1 MGISVSEANEFL
13 TAWAAPTPVDLRVL
27 SMSLTMLTTALKHAG
42 CPLPNPLPDDL
53 KNAQGFF
60 LLTILQKQGVV
71 SAASGELRRQIQ
83 GKVTTELQP
92 VNPLFFFGGSD
103 TSIRGENI
111 ASLLPTMSYWQ
122 LANWIV
128 YTWCEGDISIDDS
141 ISFTSDRTTRG
152 AYWNVSETDITP

>member
-1 MGISVSEANEFL
+1 MGISEAEADEFL
-13 TAWAAPTPVDLRVL
+13 TAWAAPTPVDSTVL
-27 SMSLTMLTTALKHAG
+27 SMSLSLLTTSLKHAG
-42 CPLPNPLPDDL
+42 CPLPNPLPNDL

-60 LLTILQKQGVV
+60 LLTILQKQGAV
-71 SAASGELRRQIQ
+71 SAASGELRRQTQ

-122 LANWIV
+122 LGNWMV
-128 YTWCEGDISIDDS
+128 YTWCEGDISIDET
-141 ISFTSDRTTRG
+141 ISFSSDRTTRG
-152 AYWNVSETDITP
+152 ASWNVVETDITP